1 MLRAILL
8 LMILAG
14 GAVFVAPNWD
24 AKTRTLTLRVRERD
38 EIGEAVRQ
46 GARSLG
52 REFVSLLGERDSTP
66 AVSAGGDKA
75 KAKAE
80 TSPKERLTA
89 DDRARL
95 DELVE
100 EKLAED

>member
-14 GAVFVAPNWD
+14 GAVFVAPSWD
-24 AKTRTLTLRVRERD
+24 ADTRTLTLRVRERD
-38 EIGEAVRQ
+38 EIGEAVRR

-52 REFVSLLGERDSTP
+52 REFVRLLSDRDETP
-66 AVSAGGDKA
+66 AVGAGGDKA
-75 KAKAE
+75 KAE
-80 TSPKERLTA
+80 SQPRERLTA